1 MQVSVVDLR
10 RKMPEVLRAL
20 DRRETVTLL
29 YRGKKK
35 ALLIPVG
42 EEKKKPRPVWEH
54 PAFGMWKDRKDMKD
68 VEQYVRR
75 LRKARKNVV

>member
-10 RKMPEVLRAL
+10 RKMPEILRAL

-35 ALLIPVG
+35 ALLVPV
-42 EEKKKPRPVWEH
+42 EEKKNRQPVWKQ

-68 VEQYVRR
+68 VDQYIRLLRR
-75 LRKARKNVV
+75 TRTNVV